1 MWSKILIE
9 QGSTYY
15 WKLGFKE
22 IYLQKRNK
30 EWLFSLQDL
39 QETAKDLIC
48 GEQASPPVN
57 AEWLTFIG
65 DTGNTVLSL
74 PAFPDRPIVV
84 KPKTAL
90 KVLPEKEVLLFI
102 EVPLYIQFYSETNKS
117 ENLIFEC
124 SSQELSSTW
133 FGEFDDGTLAYSL
146 PLDISTAF
154 EKHKHAGHNI
164 ICPVRLIN
172 DSSMTLDVQRFLL
185 SGEYLTIYKDKK
197 ELWSN
202 EVKIKFKGESEFSDV
217 QYVNQPPSF
226 IKNAVQ
232 IANARSSKSTNV
244 FSKSFHFIK
253 SLTE

>member
-22 IYLQKRNK
+22 IFLQKRNK

-39 QETAKDLIC
+39 QEAAKDLIC
-48 GEQASPPVN
+48 GEQASPADN
-57 AEWLTFIG
+57 EEWLTFIG

-185 SGEYLTIYKDKK
+185 NGEYLTIYRDKK

-217 QYVNQPPSF
+217 QYVNLPPSF
-226 IKNAVQ
+226 VKNAVQ

>member
-154 EKHKHAGHNI
+154 EKHKHASHNI

-226 IKNAVQ
+226 VKNAVQ

>member
-185 SGEYLTIYKDKK
+185 NGEYLTIYKDKK

-226 IKNAVQ
+226 VKNAVQ

>member
-1 MWSKILIE
+1 MWSKISIE

-15 WKLGFKE
+15 WELGLKGIF
-22 IYLQKRNK
+22 LQKKNK
-30 EWLFSLQDL
+30 EWLFSLKDL
-39 QETAKDLIC
+39 QDPAKDIIC
-48 GEQASPPVN
+48 GEQTSPVDN

-65 DTGNTVLSL
+65 TVGNTVLSL

-90 KVLPEKEVLLFI
+90 KVLPEKDVLLFI
-102 EVPLYIQFYSETNKS
+102 EIPLYIQFYSDTNKN

-124 SSQELSSTW
+124 CSRELSSTW
-133 FGEFDDGTLAYSL
+133 FGELDNGILAYSL
-146 PLDISTAF
+146 PLEISTAF
-154 EKHKHAGHNI
+154 EIPKHSGHNI

-172 DSSMTLDVQRFLL
+172 DSSITLDVQRFLL
-185 SGEYLTIYKDKK
+185 RGEYLTIYRDKK

-202 EVKIKFKGESEFSDV
+202 EVKIKFEGDSELSDV
-217 QYVNQPPSF
+217 QYVNQAPSF
-226 IKNAVQ
+226 VKNPVQ

-253 SLTE
+253 SLTA